1 MPLVITDVS
10 SFDEAGAQLI
20 RLDAHFQ
27 TDCRARR
34 ARLHHV
40 LPSPR
45 MRALK
50 GMWRSVAAW
59 EGKGLDVATYLGTI
73 GAAIQEDSGTKTE
86 VSHDEGFISVLHRGL
101 LFGRRKNHQVR
112 ASLNS
117 RATHDRAFRVG
128 YLGFRAKICL
138 EGCSFS
144 GRCPLH
150 SLSKQ
155 ACPRALN
162 AVPAISGVR
171 PIVGGSHSQRRSR
184 TLGERSKCVQEA
196 ILAGFPRR
204 AENRTRT

>member
-1 MPLVITDVS
+1 MEEGSCS
-10 SFDEAGAQLI
+10 SSH
-20 RLDAHFQ
+20 RLREL
-27 TDCRARR
+27 C
-34 ARLHHV
+34 
-40 LPSPR
+40 
-45 MRALK
+45 
-50 GMWRSVAAW
+50 GGG
-59 EGKGLDVATYLGTI
+59 EGKGLGGATFPGTI
-73 GAAIQEDSGTKTE
+73 SAAIREEFGTKTE
-86 VSHDEGFISVLHRGL
+86 VSHDGGFISALHRGL
-101 LFGRRKNHQVR
+101 LFGRRKNPLVR

-128 YLGFRAKICL
+128 YLGFRAKTCL
-138 EGCSFS
+138 EGCTFS

>member
-10 SFDEAGAQLI
+10 SFDEAGAQLV

-50 GMWRSVAAW
+50 GMWRSVAAG
-59 EGKGLDVATYLGTI
+59 EGKGLGGATLPGTI
-73 GAAIQEDSGTKTE
+73 SAAIQEDSGTKTE
-86 VSHDEGFISVLHRGL
+86 VSHDGGFISALHRGL
-101 LFGRRKNHQVR
+101 LFGRGKNSQVS
-112 ASLNS
+112 ASPNS

-138 EGCSFS
+138 EGCTFS

-171 PIVGGSHSQRRSR
+171 PIAGVSHSQRCSR
-184 TLGERSKCVQEA
+184 TLGERSKCVRDA

>member
-1 MPLVITDVS
+1 MITDVS
-10 SFDEAGAQLI
+10 SFDEAGAQLV

-50 GMWRSVAAW
+50 GMWRSVAAG
-59 EGKGLDVATYLGTI
+59 EGEGLDVATLLGAI
-73 GAAIQEDSGTKTE
+73 GAAIREEFGTKTE
-86 VSHDEGFISVLHRGL
+86 VSHDGGFISSFLRSIAGCFSVAGRIPRSAHRPIR
-101 LFGRRKNHQVR
+101 GRPTTRG
-112 ASLNS
+112 
-117 RATHDRAFRVG
+117 FPVG

-138 EGCSFS
+138 GGCTFS

-162 AVPAISGVR
+162 AVPAISGVC